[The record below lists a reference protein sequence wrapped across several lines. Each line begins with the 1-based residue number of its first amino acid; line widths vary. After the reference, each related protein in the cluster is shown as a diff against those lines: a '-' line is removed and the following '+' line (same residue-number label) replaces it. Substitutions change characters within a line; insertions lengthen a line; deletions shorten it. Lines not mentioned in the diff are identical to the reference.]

1 MKFSLVIPC
10 YNEAENLSLLFSRCE
25 KLTEQADIEVI
36 FVDNGSTDNS
46 PEVLQNLLQGN
57 LKCRSIRVENNQ
69 GYGYG
74 IISGLKATKGDIIGW
89 THADLQTD
97 PLDVLQAI
105 KLFEQHGSNVFAKG
119 RRYGRPLSDVI
130 FTSGMSVFETI
141 LLWRPMWDIN
151 AQPTMFPRDFFDS
164 WYNAPHDFSLDLY
177 AYYQAME
184 HDLQVKRFPV
194 LFGER
199 AHGVSHWNVDFKAK
213 RKFIHRTISFSLE
226 LKKRLNQ

>member
-1 MKFSLVIPC
+1 MKFSLIIPC

-25 KLTEQADIEVI
+25 NLTEQADIEVI

-46 PEVLQNLLQGN
+46 PEVLQELLRGS
-57 LKCRSIRVENNQ
+57 LKCRGIRVEVNQ

-74 IISGLKATKGDIIGW
+74 ILAGLKAAKGDIIGW

-97 PLDVLQAI
+97 PLDVLKAI
-105 KLFEQHGSNVFAKG
+105 KLFEQYGSNVFAKG

-130 FTSGMSVFETI
+130 FTSGMSIFETI

-151 AQPTMFPRDFFDS
+151 AQPTMFSRNFFDN
-164 WYNAPHDFSLDLY
+164 WYNAPYDFSLDLY

-184 HDLQVKRFPV
+184 HGLQVKRFPV
-194 LFGER
+194 RFGER
-199 AHGVSHWNVDFKAK
+199 AYGKSHWNVNWAAK
-213 RKFIHRTISFSLE
+213 RKFIYRTIKFSLE
-226 LKKRLNQ
+226 LRNMLKK